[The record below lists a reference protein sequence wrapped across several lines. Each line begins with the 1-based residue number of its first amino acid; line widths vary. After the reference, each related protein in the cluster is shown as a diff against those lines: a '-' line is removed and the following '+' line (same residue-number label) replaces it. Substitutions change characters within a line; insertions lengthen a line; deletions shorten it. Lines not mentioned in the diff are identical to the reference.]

1 MSKSE
6 NTRLALEAALE
17 RIKQG
22 KPKRIPAHRKL
33 SVRAVEEEA
42 NLGNGSGYYY
52 PEFVEKVKQTKAE
65 IAVGK
70 GEVVR
75 PEIQTVR
82 TKLKEQK
89 RIKDNYKAKYEAE
102 REKLALFAA
111 AQHHLNDKL
120 VQALARVDEL
130 EYETSELRGE
140 LVRLK
145 RNQVVLIKSPS
156 RSPLK

>member
-1 MSKSE
+1 MNKRQ
-6 NTRLALEAALE
+6 NTLLALEAALE
-17 RIKQG
+17 RIKKG
-22 KPKRIPAHRKL
+22 KHKRIPTHRKL

-52 PEFVEKVKQTKAE
+52 PDFVEKVKQTKAE
-65 IAVGK
+65 IATSK
-70 GEVVR
+70 GEIVR

-102 REKLALFAA
+102 REKLALFAT

-120 VQALARVDEL
+120 VQALARVDQL
-130 EYETSELRGE
+130 EYENTELRKE
-140 LVRLK
+140 LATLK
-145 RNQVVLIKSPS
+145 RNKVFSIN
-156 RSPLK
+156 

>member
-1 MSKSE
+1 MSKSK
-6 NTRLALEAALE
+6 NTLLALEAALD

-52 PEFVEKVKQTKAE
+52 PDFVEKVKQTKAE
-65 IAVGK
+65 IATDKGK
-70 GEVVR
+70 VVQ

-82 TKLKEQK
+82 AKLNEQK
-89 RIKDNYKAKYEAE
+89 RIKENFKAKYEAE
-102 REKLALFAA
+102 GEKLALFAA
-111 AQHHLNDKL
+111 AQHHLNDRL

-130 EYETSELRGE
+130 EYENAELRE
-140 LVRLK
+140 QLAKLK
-145 RNQVVLIKSPS
+145 RSTVVSIK
-156 RSPLK
+156 

>member
-6 NTRLALEAALE
+6 NTLLALEAALD

-22 KPKRIPAHRKL
+22 KPRRIPAHRKL

-52 PEFVEKVKQTKAE
+52 PDFVDKVKQTKTE
-65 IAVGK
+65 IAAGN
-70 GEVVR
+70 GEIVQ

-82 TKLKEQK
+82 AKLSEQK
-89 RIKDNYKAKYEAE
+89 RIKENFKAKYEAE

-111 AQHHLNDKL
+111 SQHHLNERL
-120 VQALARVDEL
+120 VKALAHIEDLEFENSQLREEL
-130 EYETSELRGE
+130 AQ
-140 LVRLK
+140 LK
-145 RNQVVLIKSPS
+145 RSKVVSIK
-156 RSPLK
+156 

>member
-1 MSKSE
+1 MGKSE
-6 NTRLALEAALE
+6 NTLIALEAALD
-17 RIKQG
+17 RIANE
-22 KPKRIPAHRKL
+22 KPKRIPTHRKL

-70 GEVVR
+70 GEIVQ

-89 RIKDNYKAKYEAE
+89 RIKENFKAKYEAE

-111 AQHHLNDKL
+111 AQHHLNDRL
-120 VQALARVDEL
+120 VKALAHIEDLEFENSQLREEL
-130 EYETSELRGE
+130 AK
-140 LVRLK
+140 LK
-145 RNQVVLIKSPS
+145 RSKVVSIK
-156 RSPLK
+156 

>member
-22 KPKRIPAHRKL
+22 KPKRIPTYRKL

-52 PEFVEKVKQTKAE
+52 PDFVEKVKQTKLE
-65 IAVGK
+65 IATGM
-70 GEVVR
+70 GEIVQ

-89 RIKDNYKAKYEAE
+89 RIKDNYKTKYEAE
-102 REKLALFAA
+102 REKLVLFAA

-120 VQALARVDEL
+120 VRALARNENL
-130 EYETSELRGE
+130 EYENAELREE
-140 LVRLK
+140 LAKIK
-145 RNQVVLIKSPS
+145 RSQVVSIK
-156 RSPLK
+156 

>member
-1 MSKSE
+1 MNKRQ
-6 NTRLALEAALE
+6 NTLLALEAALE
-17 RIKQG
+17 RIKKG
-22 KPKRIPAHRKL
+22 KPKRIPTHRKL

-52 PEFVEKVKQTKAE
+52 PDFVEKIKQTKAE
-65 IAVGK
+65 IATSK
-70 GEVVR
+70 GEIVR

-102 REKLALFAA
+102 REKLALFAT

-130 EYETSELRGE
+130 EYENTELRKE
-140 LVRLK
+140 LATLK
-145 RNQVVLIKSPS
+145 RNKVFSIN
-156 RSPLK
+156 

>member
-22 KPKRIPAHRKL
+22 KPKRIPTHRKL

-52 PEFVEKVKQTKAE
+52 PDFVEKVKQTKAE
-65 IAVGK
+65 IATSQ
-70 GEVVR
+70 GEIVQ

-120 VQALARVDEL
+120 VKALSDKEEL
-130 EYETSELRGE
+130 EFENANLRAELAT
-140 LVRLK
+140 LK
-145 RNQVVLIKSPS
+145 RTKIVPISNK
-156 RSPLK
+156 K

>member
-22 KPKRIPAHRKL
+22 KPKRIPTHRKL

-52 PEFVEKVKQTKAE
+52 PDFVEKVKQTKAE
-65 IAVGK
+65 IAAGK
-70 GEVVR
+70 GEIIQ
-75 PEIQTVR
+75 PEIQTIR

-89 RIKDNYKAKYEAE
+89 RIKENFKAKYEAE
-102 REKLALFAA
+102 RDKLALFAA
-111 AQHHLNDKL
+111 SQHHLNDKL
-120 VQALARVDEL
+120 VQALAHIEDLEFENSQLREEL
-130 EYETSELRGE
+130 AQ
-140 LVRLK
+140 LK
-145 RNQVVLIKSPS
+145 RSKVVSIK
-156 RSPLK
+156 

>member
-6 NTRLALEAALE
+6 NTRLVLEAALE

-22 KPKRIPAHRKL
+22 KPKRIPTHRKL

-65 IAVGK
+65 IAAGK
-70 GEVVR
+70 GEIIQ
-75 PEIQTVR
+75 PDIQTVR
-82 TKLKEQK
+82 TKLKEQR
-89 RIKDNYKAKYEAE
+89 RIKENFKVKYEAE

-120 VQALARVDEL
+120 VQALAHIEDLEFENSQLREEL
-130 EYETSELRGE
+130 AQ
-140 LVRLK
+140 LK
-145 RNQVVLIKSPS
+145 RSKVVSI
-156 RSPLK
+156 

>member
-6 NTRLALEAALE
+6 NTLLALEAALE

-22 KPKRIPAHRKL
+22 KPKRIPTNRKL

-52 PEFVEKVKQTKAE
+52 PDFVEKVKQTKAE
-65 IAVGK
+65 IAAGK
-70 GEVVR
+70 GETFQ

-82 TKLKEQK
+82 TKLNEQK
-89 RIKDNYKAKYEAE
+89 RIKNNYKTKYEAE

-111 AQHHLNDKL
+111 AQHHLNDRL
-120 VQALARVDEL
+120 VQALARIDEL
-130 EYETSELRGE
+130 EYEKANLKAELTE
-140 LVRLK
+140 LK
-145 RNQVVLIKSPS
+145 RSKIVSIK
-156 RSPLK
+156 

>member
-6 NTRLALEAALE
+6 NTLLKLEAALE
-17 RIKQG
+17 RIKQR
-22 KPKRIPAHRKL
+22 KPKRIPTHRKL

-52 PEFVEKVKQTKAE
+52 PEFVERVKQTKLE
-65 IAVGK
+65 IATGK
-70 GEVVR
+70 GEIVQ

-89 RIKDNYKAKYEAE
+89 RIKDNYKAKYERE

-120 VQALARVDEL
+120 VQALARADEL
-130 EYETSELRGE
+130 AYENSNLRSD
-140 LVRLK
+140 LAKLR
-145 RNQVVLIKSPS
+145 RNKIAPIKE
-156 RSPLK
+156 